1 MAVIQLDFN
10 KKRMSKF
17 KKLIA
22 SILPGIFLIGYN
34 VGTGSITSMSK
45 AGANFGF
52 SLLWTVLISCIITY
66 YLISLFSRYTM
77 VTGETAIQGIKKHIH
92 PNIAI
97 LLIVALSVIILTAL
111 VGVLGILSEVLA
123 VWSKAIVDGGVTQ
136 NSWAIAIAFSL
147 YALLWLGNYNFFEKV
162 LAILVS
168 IMGAAFLA
176 TMFLN
181 FPSIKELSSGFIPRI
196 PETATGSDNSP
207 LVIVAGMVGTTVSI
221 FVFVI
226 RSQIVKET
234 GWTMKDS
241 ALQKRDAIVSASMM
255 FIISAA
261 VMITAATTLY
271 VQGIKMNSVVE
282 MIPLLEPIAGKAA
295 MSVFVIGIAAAGL
308 SSHLPNLLVIPW
320 LIIDYKEEKR
330 NTNTKYYRII
340 LAILTVLSIIGV
352 TLGFK
357 PVFVMMLSQACI
369 AIVLPITIASMFYLT
384 SNKNLMKDY
393 ANKKTDI
400 IILSLIMIFSVYMG
414 LLGIKGLII
423 DLMNA

>member
-1 MAVIQLDFN
+1 
-10 KKRMSKF
+10 MSKF
-17 KKLIA
+17 KKIIA

-52 SLLWTVLISCIITY
+52 GLLWTILISCIITY

-92 PNIAI
+92 PNLAI
-97 LLIVALSVIILTAL
+97 LLIAALSVIILTAL
-111 VGVLGILSEVLA
+111 IGVLGILSEVMA
-123 VWSKAIVDGGVTQ
+123 EWSKTLFDGGFSQ
-136 NSWAIAIAFSL
+136 NSWAIFIALLL
-147 YALLWLGNYNFFEKV
+147 YLLLWLGNYGFFEKV

-181 FPSIKELSSGFIPRI
+181 FPSIKELSTGFIPKI
-196 PETATGSDNSP
+196 PETATGSDNNP
-207 LVIVAGMVGTTVSI
+207 LVIVAGMVGTTVSV
-221 FVFVI
+221 FVFII

-234 GWTMKDS
+234 GWKMKDNRI
-241 ALQKRDAIVSASMM
+241 QKRDAIVSASMM

-271 VQGIKMNSVVE
+271 VQDIKMNSVVE

-308 SSHLPNLLVIPW
+308 LSHLPNLLVIPW

-330 NTNTKYYRII
+330 ETNTRDYRII
-340 LAILTVLSIIGV
+340 LGILTVLSIIGV

-357 PVFVMMLSQACI
+357 PVFIMMLSQACI
-369 AIVLPITIASMFYLT
+369 AVVLPITIVSMFYLT
-384 SNKNLMKDY
+384 NQKKLMKEHSNKKR
-393 ANKKTDI
+393 DI
-400 IILSLIMIFSVYMG
+400 IILSLIMIFSLYMG
-414 LLGIKGLII
+414 GLGIKGLII
-423 DLMNA
+423 DLVNI